1 MTFLNNNEIDTFNKQ
16 GYLIVE
22 DVLDPEAVLDPLINE
37 YKMVLDFLAN
47 DLYDKGL
54 ISSKYKDDNFSE
66 RLTKICEESGKIHA
80 QYYDFSLPQN
90 GIKIY
95 TPMWHGPA
103 VFNVLSSPSILD
115 VVEDIIGPEIYSNPI
130 QHVRIELRF
139 MLVLKLFN

>member
-80 QYYDFSLPQN
+80 QYFDFSLPQI
-90 GIKIY
+90 GI
-95 TPMWHGPA
+95 
-103 VFNVLSSPSILD
+103 
-115 VVEDIIGPEIYSNPI
+115 
-130 QHVRIELRF
+130 
-139 MLVLKLFN
+139 